1 MISKI
6 LNRKRLLI
14 AIILLVVGSLSVTPD
29 LPLDFLKNKYAAAP
43 SKFMALNELRIH
55 YRDEGTGDAI
65 VLVHGTGASL
75 HTWNAWAQELSQ
87 THRVIRLDLPAYGL
101 TGKDPKKRY
110 SSKDYVDLI
119 DAFLKEL
126 NVNQFHLAGNSL
138 GGLVSWLYASYHPD
152 KVQKLILIDPSG
164 FPSKKSPMVI
174 SLAKTPGI
182 NMLIRYV
189 TPKAF
194 IKKNLKEVYYNPDL
208 ISTQIL
214 DRYYELTLAPGNRT
228 AFIDRAKIEREDY
241 TDRLGLI
248 TNPTLILWGAE
259 DAWIPLKNAYRFEEK
274 IATSTVVVM
283 KETGHLPMEEKPAKS
298 LAITLDFLSN

>member
-14 AIILLVVGSLSVTPD
+14 TIILLVVGYLSVTPD

-75 HTWNAWAQELSQ
+75 HTWDAWAQELSQ

-182 NMLIRYV
+182 NMMIRYV

>member
-1 MISKI
+1 
-6 LNRKRLLI
+6 
-14 AIILLVVGSLSVTPD
+14 VGYLSVTPD

-43 SKFMALNELRIH
+43 SKFMAINELRIH

>member
-14 AIILLVVGSLSVTPD
+14 AIILLVVGYLSVTPD

-75 HTWNAWAQELSQ
+75 HTWDAWAQEMSQ

>member
-119 DAFLKEL
+119 DAFMKEL
-126 NVNQFHLAGNSL
+126 KVNQFHLAGNSL